1 MDKKNEITVG
11 PVTAN
16 LLRALKDIESARNY
30 YYLATEA
37 LRGNPDNLTN
47 HMTQDEE
54 LAFDTAR
61 GLVEKAIGDNLRTWA
76 NQTGQNCT
84 I

>member
-1 MDKKNEITVG
+1 MDKKTNITIG
-11 PVTAN
+11 PETAN
-16 LLRALKDIESARNY
+16 LLWALKSIESARNH

-37 LRGNPDNLTN
+37 MRGNPDNLTN

-54 LAFDTAR
+54 TAFDTAR
-61 GLVEKAIGDNLRTWA
+61 DLVEKAIGDSIRTWA
-76 NQTGQNCT
+76 NQTGQDYA